1 MNRAAK
7 HIERHITLF
16 FLAILIMLPGASPAR
31 ELRVVYGNDNMGE
44 IASCGSCNYKYK
56 KGGLAK
62 KATALK
68 ALSGEKPLLL
78 LDAGNLLFKE
88 SALPPDGAEAAR
100 VKARGILEA
109 NRKMGLSFS
118 GIGPHDLA
126 AGPEFLRELAGENFR
141 FLSANLVDRQSGQP
155 LFPAY
160 TTVEAGG
167 LIVAVVGLTAPSVA
181 AGRKDYAVRP
191 WRETLPGLLGQL
203 RPRAHL
209 LILLSNNN
217 LTENRAIAE
226 ACPEID
232 LIFQSGYAMG
242 NMPPGPVGNALITQS
257 EIRGRYLGVLDI
269 DLRGNGRWQKREAKA
284 PPKAGQSSY
293 SQRFITLNAE
303 VRDDETMRGFVGELA
318 RRMQEAG
325 AK

>member
-1 MNRAAK
+1 MNRTAK
-7 HIERHITLF
+7 HIEGHIILV
-16 FLAILIMLPGASPAR
+16 FLAIFAMLPGASLGR
-31 ELRVVYGNDNMGE
+31 ELRIVYGNDNLGE
-44 IASCGSCNYKYK
+44 IAPCGSCNYKYK

-88 SALPPDGAEAAR
+88 RVLPPEGAEAAR
-100 VKARGILEA
+100 VKARGIVEA
-109 NRKMGLSFS
+109 NRKMGLTFS

-126 AGPEFLRELAGENFR
+126 AGPDFLRELAGEDFR
-141 FLSANLVDRQSGQP
+141 FLSANLVDRQSGRP
-155 LFPAY
+155 LFPAH
-160 TTVEAGG
+160 TTVQAGG
-167 LIVAVVGLTAPSVA
+167 LTVAVLALTAPIDAEGKS
-181 AGRKDYAVRP
+181 YAVRP
-191 WRETLPGLLGQL
+191 WREVLPTLARQL

-209 LILLSNNN
+209 VILLSNNKLN
-217 LTENRAIAE
+217 ENRAIAE